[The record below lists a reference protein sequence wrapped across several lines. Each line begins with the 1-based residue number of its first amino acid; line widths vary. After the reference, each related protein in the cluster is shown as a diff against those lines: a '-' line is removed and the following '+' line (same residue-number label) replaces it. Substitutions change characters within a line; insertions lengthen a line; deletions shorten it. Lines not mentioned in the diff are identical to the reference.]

1 MRQLRIGH
9 LADVAEPLRYRAAAL
24 PAFVVPLLVL
34 VAVLGYLVGHTHSG
48 GGSSGVARTAR
59 SADVVFQYPPGWA
72 PVSSG
77 PQLDGLSLSQATRVA
92 PSGQAQ
98 RAGLLVGSLPANDP
112 GPLPASFVARLTQL
126 PQTAIVNLIEAQA
139 YRYTQLHVRGFAPT
153 LTLTLFAIP
162 NPDGASTALACY
174 APSISSPYMRACEQT
189 VAAVTV
195 AGQSQTYQL
204 SPEPKYAAELSAT
217 IRTLDRLR
225 TSLERELHPQIT
237 AARAEQLTRALAAGF
252 GEARTALTKLEPNA
266 PVEQAQAVLAS
277 AIGQAAAGYEA
288 LGAAVTALSVPTY
301 EAAQARVAAA
311 EASVDKALENFAL
324 LGYIPAQSASS
335 DAPS

>member
-1 MRQLRIGH
+1 MRIGN

-34 VAVLGYLVGHTHSG
+34 VAVLGYLAGHTHSG

-59 SADVVFQYPPGWA
+59 STDVVFQYPLGWA
-72 PVSSG
+72 PASSG
-77 PQLDGLSLSQATRVA
+77 PRLDGLSLSQATRVA
-92 PSGQAQ
+92 PIGQA
-98 RAGLLVGSLPANDP
+98 RHAGLLVGSLPVNDP
-112 GPLPASFVARLTQL
+112 GPLPASFVSRLTQL
-126 PQTAIVNLIEAQA
+126 PQTTIVNLIEAQA

-153 LTLTLFAIP
+153 LTLFAIP

-174 APSISSPYMRACEQT
+174 APSSSSPYMRACEET

-204 SPEPKYAAELSAT
+204 TPEPKYAAELSAT

-237 AARAEQLTRALAAGF
+237 AARAEQLARALAVGF
-252 GEARTALTKLEPNA
+252 GEARTALIKLEPNA
-266 PVEQAQAVLAS
+266 PVEQAQAVLAA
-277 AIGQAAAGYEA
+277 AIGQARAGYEA
-288 LGAAVTALSVPTY
+288 LGGAVAALSVPTY
-301 EAAQARVAAA
+301 EAAQERVATA

-324 LGYIPAQSASS
+324 LGYIPDRSASS

>member
-1 MRQLRIGH
+1 MRHSRIGH

-48 GGSSGVARTAR
+48 GGPSGVARTAR
-59 SADVVFQYPPGWA
+59 SADVVFQYPAGWA
-72 PVSSG
+72 PASSG

-98 RAGLLVGSLPANDP
+98 DAGLLVGSLPANDP
-112 GPLPASFVARLTQL
+112 GPLPASFVARLTRL
-126 PQTAIVNLIEAQA
+126 PQTTIVNLIEAQA

-153 LTLTLFAIP
+153 LTLFAIP

-174 APSISSPYMRACEQT
+174 APSSSSPYMRACEET

-204 SPEPKYAAELSAT
+204 APEPKYAAELSAT

-237 AARAEQLTRALAAGF
+237 AARAEQLARALAAGF
-252 GEARTALTKLEPNA
+252 GDARTALTKLEPNA

-277 AIGQAAAGYEA
+277 AIGQARAGYEA
-288 LGAAVTALSVPTY
+288 LGVAVAALSVPTY
-301 EAAQARVAAA
+301 EAAQARVASA

-335 DAPS
+335 

>member
-1 MRQLRIGH
+1 MRHSRIGH
-9 LADVAEPLRYRAAAL
+9 LADVTEPLRYRAAAL
-24 PAFVVPLLVL
+24 PAFIVPLLVL
-34 VAVLGYLVGHTHSG
+34 VAVFGYLVGHTHSG
-48 GGSSGVARTAR
+48 SGSSGVARTAR
-59 SADVVFQYPPGWA
+59 GADVVFQYPPGWA
-72 PVSSG
+72 PASSG
-77 PQLDGLSLSQATRVA
+77 PQLDGLSLSHATRVA
-92 PSGQAQ
+92 PTGQAQ
-98 RAGLLVGSLPANDP
+98 RAGLLVGSLPTNDP
-112 GPLPASFVARLTQL
+112 GPLPASFVARLTRL

-153 LTLTLFAIP
+153 LTLFAIP

-174 APSISSPYMRACEQT
+174 APSSSSPYMRACEET

-204 SPEPKYAAELSAT
+204 APEPKYASELSAT

-237 AARAEQLTRALAAGF
+237 AARAEQLARALAAGF
-252 GEARTALTKLEPNA
+252 GDARTALTKLEPNA

-277 AIGQAAAGYEA
+277 AIGQAGAGYEA
-288 LGAAVTALSVPTY
+288 LGAAVAALSVPTY
-301 EAAQARVAAA
+301 EAAQARVATA

>member
-1 MRQLRIGH
+1 MRHLRIGH

-34 VAVLGYLVGHTHSG
+34 VAVLGYLVGHTHAG
-48 GGSSGVARTAR
+48 GGTSGVARTAR
-59 SADVVFQYPPGWA
+59 STDVVFQYPLGWA
-72 PVSSG
+72 PASSG

-92 PSGQAQ
+92 PRGQAQ
-98 RAGLLVGSLPANDP
+98 HAGLLVGSLPVNDP

-126 PQTAIVNLIEAQA
+126 PQTTIVNLIEAQA

-153 LTLTLFAIP
+153 LTLFAIP

-174 APSISSPYMRACEQT
+174 APSSSSPYMRACEET

-204 SPEPKYAAELSAT
+204 TPEPKYAAELSAT

-237 AARAEQLTRALAAGF
+237 AARAEQLARALAAGF
-252 GEARTALTKLEPNA
+252 GDARTALIKLEPNA
-266 PVEQAQAVLAS
+266 PVEQAQAVLAA
-277 AIGQAAAGYEA
+277 AIGQARAGYEA
-288 LGAAVTALSVPTY
+288 LGAAVAALSVPTY
-301 EAAQARVAAA
+301 EAAQARVATA